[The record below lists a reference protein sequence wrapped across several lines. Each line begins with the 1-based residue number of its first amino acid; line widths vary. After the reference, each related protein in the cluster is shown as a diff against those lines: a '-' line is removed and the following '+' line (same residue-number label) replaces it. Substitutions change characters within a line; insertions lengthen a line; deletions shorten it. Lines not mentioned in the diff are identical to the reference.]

1 MKTVPNMLHDAADIY
16 EQRNKIYGD
25 NYKRFGHVM
34 AALFRDVNMPAKPDA
49 NHWNRMGLLV
59 QMVGKFTRY
68 VENFNRGGHNDSL
81 DDLAVY
87 AMMLQEIDGI
97 INAAAMKKEQG
108 K

>member
-1 MKTVPNMLHDAADIY
+1 MRTVPNMLHDAADIY

-25 NYKRFGHVM
+25 NYKRFGSVM
-34 AALFRDVNMPAKPDA
+34 EALFKNVVMPAKPDA
-49 NHWNRMGLLV
+49 DHWNRIGLLV

-68 VENFNRGGHNDSL
+68 VENFDRGGHSDSL

-87 AMMLQEIDGI
+87 TMMLQEVDGI
-97 INAAAMKKEQG
+97 LNARNTMKERG